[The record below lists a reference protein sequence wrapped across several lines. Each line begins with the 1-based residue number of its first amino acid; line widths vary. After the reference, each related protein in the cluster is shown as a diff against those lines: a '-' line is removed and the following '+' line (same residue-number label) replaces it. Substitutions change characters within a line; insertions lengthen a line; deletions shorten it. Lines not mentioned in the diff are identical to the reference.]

1 MFLYSC
7 MNSNMTSLGQIES
20 IDAVCIKV
28 CPHLHNLQTP
38 ACHHIH
44 DFVIVIHICKYHHLD
59 ICSWNFK
66 SFWFVV
72 VFWCI
77 LGFLYLLEFYHSA
90 FSAVCILCLQ
100 VNFQICATARNLDTT
115 PSSSARIRRKKYSQ
129 KSQLDIFDKISK

>member
-7 MNSNMTSLGQIES
+7 MNFSVTSLGQIES

-28 CPHLHNLQTP
+28 CPHLHNL
-38 ACHHIH
+38 I
-44 DFVIVIHICKYHHLD
+44 ISSSYHHN
-59 ICSWNFK
+59 SWFCHNDTYLQISSYRHLNFRI
-66 SFWFVV
+66 FFDLLHVLMY
-72 VFWCI
+72 FCI
-77 LGFLYLLEFYHSA
+77 FAYFYHSA

-129 KSQLDIFDKISK
+129 KSQLDIFDKISN